1 MIRRRL
7 PVYRLLQIDIPD
19 VLASGRLPLVFQG
32 PDRYGFHAF
41 PLILAALRS
50 SGDPD
55 RKSSHSLLALS
66 DGIRPGLITQ
76 EMVRIWLRFLDDAAE
91 SGPDDAADRASIGM
105 ESLIVRLADS
115 SGSRPWNRLFRPAAH
130 ADRMLAVKWMP
141 LLSLSIDSRRTRVDG
156 ECYERCE
163 NAYHILLGRTG
174 ATEFIDRLFLPVRY
188 FHAVQSDD
196 KTAVHRIAEEWA
208 RMMLPTA
215 PAEAG
220 RFMMLNLKRLEIAP
234 DSPESASLDPG
245 ALLEEAMAAVS
256 SYREILPEDY
266 DLLVAQARLKRRA
279 GDFAGCLAACALA
292 VELRPDGYAAYC
304 VRSNLR
310 FLTEE
315 YALAR
320 EDAETAC
327 RLAPDKAQGFIARAF
342 VRLHDGEYDEALRD
356 FETALRID
364 PQRLDAMHG
373 RGKCLSLLGE
383 DEEAMSCFNRLRRIL
398 PDDPDIAYELADA
411 MFAAG
416 FLEDALRVCLE
427 CLALDPA
434 FTEAYVLMAVVET
447 RKENDG
453 LAFDH
458 LEKALEIE
466 ADNPFAL
473 NEMAYL
479 LHLQGRDGEAFD
491 YVEQALDSFPDFTEA
506 LYNKATILYFQGLLD
521 ESYDLYDRILN
532 DVPDH
537 VSALIGK
544 ANVLTQMS
552 ELDEA
557 LACYDEALKIFPK
570 SSEACLGKATVYRM
584 MGLEEDGR
592 EWQEK
597 ARSLDGDLQ

>member
-1 MIRRRL
+1 
-7 PVYRLLQIDIPD
+7 
-19 VLASGRLPLVFQG
+19 
-32 PDRYGFHAF
+32 
-41 PLILAALRS
+41 
-50 SGDPD
+50 
-55 RKSSHSLLALS
+55 
-66 DGIRPGLITQ
+66 
-76 EMVRIWLRFLDDAAE
+76 
-91 SGPDDAADRASIGM
+91 
-105 ESLIVRLADS
+105 
-115 SGSRPWNRLFRPAAH
+115 
-130 ADRMLAVKWMP
+130 
-141 LLSLSIDSRRTRVDG
+141 
-156 ECYERCE
+156 
-163 NAYHILLGRTG
+163 
-174 ATEFIDRLFLPVRY
+174 
-188 FHAVQSDD
+188 
-196 KTAVHRIAEEWA
+196 
-208 RMMLPTA
+208 
-215 PAEAG
+215 
-220 RFMMLNLKRLEIAP
+220 
-234 DSPESASLDPG
+234 
-245 ALLEEAMAAVS
+245 
-256 SYREILPEDY
+256 
-266 DLLVAQARLKRRA
+266 
-279 GDFAGCLAACALA
+279 
-292 VELRPDGYAAYC
+292 
-304 VRSNLR
+304 
-310 FLTEE
+310 
-315 YALAR
+315 
-320 EDAETAC
+320 
-327 RLAPDKAQGFIARAF
+327 AQGFIARAF